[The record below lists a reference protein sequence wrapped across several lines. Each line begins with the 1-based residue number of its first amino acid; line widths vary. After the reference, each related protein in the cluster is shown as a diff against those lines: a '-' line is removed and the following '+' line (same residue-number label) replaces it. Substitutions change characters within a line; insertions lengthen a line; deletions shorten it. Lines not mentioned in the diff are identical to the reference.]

1 MQHILKHAGAP
12 KQALDLVQEIVD
24 TCKICRM
31 WKRPTPKSAT
41 STRLATSFNDTV
53 QWDILFYK
61 QHMISH
67 LLDEAVRFGAGSVL
81 ASKDSL
87 ALVEAITCDWLRIHG
102 PMQVLVA
109 DGEKGLASEQV
120 S

>member
-31 WKRPTPKSAT
+31 WKRPTPKAAT
-41 STRLATSFNDTV
+41 STRLATSFNEMV

-61 QHMISH
+61 QYMISH
-67 LLDEAVRFGAGSVL
+67 LLDEAVRWSAGSIL
-81 ASKDSL
+81 AKKDSSSL
-87 ALVEAITCDWLRIHG
+87 IKAISCDWTRLYG
-102 PMQVLVA
+102 PMRVLVA
-109 DGEKGLASEQV
+109 DGEGA
-120 S
+120 

>member
-1 MQHILKHAGAP
+1 MLEILKHAGAP

-41 STRLATSFNDTV
+41 STRMATSFNDTV

-61 QHMISH
+61 QYMISH
-67 LLDEAVRFGAGSVL
+67 LLDEAVRWSAGSIL
-81 ASKDSL
+81 ARKDAP
-87 ALVEAITCDWLRIHG
+87 ALTEAITCDWFRQYG

-109 DGEKGLASEQV
+109 DGE
-120 S
+120 